1 MVFQDA
7 GASLTPWLT
16 VGEQVG
22 EGLLRDRRSA
32 AERRSRTSH
41 EFQEV
46 GLPADLLEAKPGR
59 LSGGQLQRVALARA
73 TIVPPTLLL
82 CDEPTSALDASL
94 VASVLNILRDIR
106 DKFDTTVIF
115 VTHDLAIARVVADR
129 IAVMYLGRIVEI
141 GPTEQVISA
150 PAHPYTNVLLAS
162 LPGLDANLPEHEGEI
177 ASPFDLPKGC
187 AFHPRCAYASDQCRQ
202 EDPELAPL
210 DTAAHAAACWH
221 PIAEEAEGRM
231 TLADPTRGS
240 PASKFPLL
248 RLRIVGPLVTVA
260 LIFAAAL
267 MAPLL
272 APHDPLLPA
281 GDPFVA
287 PSWEFLLGTDGIGR
301 DLLSRVLLG
310 MQSTLFAA
318 VLVIASGIV
327 IGAVVGPG
335 RGHGRGVD

>member
-1 MVFQDA
+1 
-7 GASLTPWLT
+7 
-16 VGEQVG
+16 
-22 EGLLRDRRSA
+22 
-32 AERRSRTSH
+32 
-41 EFQEV
+41 
-46 GLPADLLEAKPGR
+46 
-59 LSGGQLQRVALARA
+59 
-73 TIVPPTLLL
+73 
-82 CDEPTSALDASL
+82 
-94 VASVLNILRDIR
+94 
-106 DKFDTTVIF
+106 
-115 VTHDLAIARVVADR
+115 
-129 IAVMYLGRIVEI
+129 
-141 GPTEQVISA
+141 
-150 PAHPYTNVLLAS
+150 
-162 LPGLDANLPEHEGEI
+162 
-177 ASPFDLPKGC
+177 
-187 AFHPRCAYASDQCRQ
+187 
-202 EDPELAPL
+202 
-210 DTAAHAAACWH
+210 
-221 PIAEEAEGRM
+221 M

-327 IGAVVGPG
+327 IGAVVGLVAGMAGGWIDQVLMRMIEVFLAMPAPILAIAVVGALGASLENTIIAMVVVWWPLYARIVRGEARAFLARPAADAARLMRIGRIRFAVRHLLPG
-335 RGHGRGVD
+335 MVPPIVIAATFDIGLLILMLAGLSFLGLGSPSPAPELGAMSARGLAYLLQFWWVPVMPGLAVFLLTFVANFAGDALRDLMDDR